1 MRPLVLYFA
10 GFFMVLASPLAAQT
24 AGGTVTCAKTQTVDA
39 GGAPYKYIGT
49 YAFVAPTDCSGPLPF
64 AARLDRSPRN

>member
-1 MRPLVLYFA
+1 
-10 GFFMVLASPLAAQT
+10 LAAQT
-24 AGGTVTCAKTQTVDA
+24 AGGTVTGAKTQTVDA
-39 GGAPYKYIGT
+39 GSAPYKRIGT